1 MKTHSLQFKFLITV
15 ISAMLA
21 IAVFVG
27 GLSIYEVDRFVRVQT
42 ENLIDATCEKEATQ
56 VNSIF
61 SDMEKSVEIMESYV
75 LALVESGGGIADRD
89 RQNEIIEYTDGMFA
103 DVAKYT
109 DGAIAYYLR
118 FDPEI
123 SDSQSGLFY
132 SKMDG
137 GDEYICLEPTDL
149 ALYDKDDTEH
159 VGWFW
164 QPYEAGE
171 PVWMLPYH
179 NLNNGVRMIS
189 YVVPLYYENQFIG
202 VVGMDFD
209 FAVLINRVHEI
220 KIYEHGFAHLE
231 VDGVVIHQNGH
242 EVVDN
247 AEDYLRVS
255 EKLLNG
261 MTMVMSA
268 SYDDIMQ
275 IRYEMA
281 FKILFVVLLLV
292 AAATLVAI
300 LVVRKIVDPL
310 KKLTDASQKLSSGN
324 YDVEIVH
331 SNTYEIKLLSS
342 AFEKMT
348 MHLREH
354 EEHQRRLAYRDPM
367 TGLRN
372 TTAYKAWVTDFNKE
386 IQNNDM
392 EFGVIVLD
400 VNDLKEANDRYG
412 HDVGNKLIVAASRII
427 ANTFKRSPVFRI
439 GGDEFLVILQ
449 NKDLEDYEELLV
461 KLDSECANAYV
472 KADEAE
478 IAISIAKGF
487 AQYGSNRDSQFLDV
501 FNRADE
507 AMYQNKREMKSG
519 QEHP

>member
-1 MKTHSLQFKFLITV
+1 
-15 ISAMLA
+15 MLA

-42 ENLIDATCEKEATQ
+42 ENLIEATCEKEATQ

-61 SDMEKSVEIMESYV
+61 SDMEKSVEIIESYV

-123 SDSQSGLFY
+123 SDGQSGLFY
-132 SKMDG
+132 SKLDG
-137 GDEYICLEPTDL
+137 GDEYICLDPTDL
-149 ALYDKDDTEH
+149 SLYDKDDTEH

-179 NLNNGVRMIS
+179 NLNNDVLMIS

-209 FAVLINRVHEI
+209 FAVLSNRVQEI
-220 KIYEHGFAHLE
+220 RIYEHGFAHLE
-231 VDGVVIHQNGH
+231 VDGTVIHHNGY
-242 EVVDN
+242 EVD
-247 AEDYLRVS
+247 ADAGDYLRVS
-255 EKLLNG
+255 ETLLNG
-261 MTMVMSA
+261 MTMVLSA
-268 SYDDIMQ
+268 SYDDIRQ
-275 IRYEMA
+275 IRYDMA
-281 FKILFVVLLLV
+281 FKILFVVLVLV
-292 AAATLVAI
+292 AVASLVAI

-310 KKLTDASQKLSSGN
+310 KRLTDASQKLSNGS
-324 YDVEIVH
+324 YDVEIVP

-354 EEHQRRLAYRDPM
+354 EEHQRRLAYRDSM

-372 TTAYKAWVTDFNKE
+372 TTAYKAWATDFDKE
-386 IQNNDM
+386 LQNNDV
-392 EFGVIVLD
+392 EFGLIVLD
-400 VNDLKEANDRYG
+400 VNDLKDANDRCG
-412 HDVGNKLIVAASRII
+412 HHVGNKLIVSASRII

-439 GGDEFLVILQ
+439 GGDEFLVILK
-449 NKDLEDYEELLV
+449 NNDLKDYEELLV
-461 KLDSECANAYV
+461 KLDSECANTVV

-478 IAISIAKGF
+478 VAVSIAKGF
-487 AQYGSNRDSQFLDV
+487 AKYDPNRDSRLVDV

-507 AMYQNKREMKSG
+507 AMYQNKRGMKSG
-519 QEHP
+519 QVHQ